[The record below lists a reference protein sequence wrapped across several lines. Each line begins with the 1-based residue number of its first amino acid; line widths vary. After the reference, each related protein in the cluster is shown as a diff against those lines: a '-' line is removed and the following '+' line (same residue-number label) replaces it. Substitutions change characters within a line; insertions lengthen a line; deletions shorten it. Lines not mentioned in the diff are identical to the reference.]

1 MKNNIETAAADRKS
15 RTYRLAMTAVMTA
28 VICILAPF
36 SIPIGPVPVSLAN
49 LAIFLSVYLLGWKAG
64 TVSLLLYLLLGIA
77 GLPVFSGFSAGP
89 GVLIGPTAG
98 YIAGYIP
105 MAVIA
110 GIVIERY
117 ESRPLQFCGMLLGTA
132 VCYALGTAWFCI
144 LMKTGVIAAL
154 SLCVFPFIPGDIVK
168 MFIAML
174 LGGTLNKRMK
184 KAGLL

>member
-1 MKNNIETAAADRKS
+1 
-15 RTYRLAMTAVMTA
+15 
-28 VICILAPF
+28 
-36 SIPIGPVPVSLAN
+36 
-49 LAIFLSVYLLGWKAG
+49 
-64 TVSLLLYLLLGIA
+64 
-77 GLPVFSGFSAGP
+77 
-89 GVLIGPTAG
+89 
-98 YIAGYIP
+98 